1 MYMLKKIL
9 ARILAHYVKRYFK
22 NHNVKLVIAVG
33 SVGKTSAKIAIA
45 TVLGEKFRV
54 RTHEGNHNGELSAPL
69 AILGVKYPDD
79 IRSFSAWREVFAAA
93 KLRIKEPQ
101 DVDVIVQE
109 LATDHPG
116 DIPSFCKYLR
126 PDIAIVTSVGLEHME
141 NFSSLD
147 AVAREELSIASSSAY
162 TLINRDDVDAR
173 FAKYAQTENIS
184 TYGLNS
190 QAEYHLEQ
198 ITSLGLD
205 GGAGSFVSPTWEPIP
220 VTLQLV
226 GEHSLKSAVVA
237 GAVGAKL
244 GLTASEVATGMAK
257 IRPVN
262 GRMNVL
268 RGVKGSMIIDD
279 SYNAT
284 PMAVGAALK
293 TLYSL
298 DTPQRIAI
306 LGSMNELGGISPKAH
321 AAIGEICKPEKLDWV
336 VTVGDMAAQFLAPV
350 AHRNGCQVKAF
361 KSSIAAGGFV
371 NSIIRPGAV
380 ILVKGSQNNIFTEE
394 AVKILIHDGAD
405 EKRLVRQ
412 NEAWMR
418 IKRAF
423 FDTVDASAED
433 V

>member
-1 MYMLKKIL
+1 MLKKII
-9 ARILAHYVKRYFK
+9 AKILAHYVKRYFK
-22 NHNVKLVIAVG
+22 SHNVKLVIAVG

-54 RTHEGNHNGELSAPL
+54 RTHDGNHNGELSAPL

-79 IRSFSAWREVFAAA
+79 IRSISAWREVFAAA

-116 DIPSFCKYLR
+116 DIPAFCKYLR
-126 PDIAIVTSVGLEHME
+126 PDITVVTSVGLEHME
-141 NFSSLD
+141 NFADLD
-147 AVAREELSIASSSAY
+147 AVAREELSIASYSAY

-173 FAKYAQTENIS
+173 FAKYAQTESIG
-184 TYGLNS
+184 TYGLSS
-190 QAEYHLEQ
+190 QAEFNLQEV
-198 ITSLGLD
+198 TSLGLD
-205 GGAGSFVSPTWEPIP
+205 GGSGSFISPTWEPIP
-220 VTLQLV
+220 VVLQLV
-226 GEHSLKSAVVA
+226 GAHSLKSAVAA
-237 GAVGAKL
+237 GAVGARL

-284 PMAVGAALK
+284 PMAVSAALK

-298 DTPQRIAI
+298 ESPQRIAI
-306 LGSMNELGGISPKAH
+306 LGSMGELGDISPKAH
-321 AAIGEICKPEKLDWV
+321 AAVGEICKPEKLDWV
-336 VTVGDMAAQFLAPV
+336 VTVGDMAAKYLAPV
-350 AHRNGCQVKAF
+350 AHKNGCQVKSF
-361 KSSIAAGGFV
+361 RSSILAGGFV
-371 NSIIRPGAV
+371 NSVIRPGAL

-394 AVKILIHDGAD
+394 AVKVLIHDGAD
-405 EKRLVRQ
+405 EKHLVRQ
-412 NEAWMR
+412 SEAWMR
-418 IKRAF
+418 IKQAF
-423 FDTVDASAED
+423 FDTLDGDIED